1 MSEHVY
7 FQTILANMCVLN
19 RVYSL
24 HYDYENDFILSKHI
38 VKLENYDIFE
48 EYLNFLYHLNLDI
61 FQTILENE
69 CRRYLM

>member
-38 VKLENYDIFE
+38 VKLERYNIFAIE
-48 EYLNFLYHLNLDI
+48 AYEKSKLAIPTKF
-61 FQTILENE
+61 
-69 CRRYLM
+69 RYLTDDFRKWM

>member
-1 MSEHVY
+1 MLEHVY

-38 VKLENYDIFE
+38 VKLEKYDIAVEAYEISKLAIPSKF
-48 EYLNFLYHLNLDI
+48 
-61 FQTILENE
+61 
-69 CRRYLM
+69 RYLPDDFRKWM